1 MKTPEE
7 IKKFREEVLESLA
20 TASVENVKWLQGCL
34 YGLDYPSKETK
45 KEDGFT
51 DG

>member
-7 IKKFREEVLESLA
+7 IKKFREEILESLA
-20 TASVENVKWLQGCL
+20 TARQENIGFLQGVIF
-34 YGLDYPSKETK
+34 GLDYPSSETK

-51 DG
+51 E